1 MEESDRGAQEVSFS
15 FSRLT
20 FIYTLNPLF
29 RLSEMMLNLL
39 EIFLASGVPA
49 SLRNIPD
56 KHLVTTL
63 SPRAPKPFWLQPG
76 NSYLSPDVNVMA
88 RADPGTAVAL
98 NVCG

>member
-29 RLSEMMLNLL
+29 RLSEMMLNLP

-49 SLRNIPD
+49 SLRNILD
-56 KHLVTTL
+56 KHLVTLYRRAHPSL
-63 SPRAPKPFWLQPG
+63 SG
-76 NSYLSPDVNVMA
+76 SN
-88 RADPGTAVAL
+88 PGTPTFPQT
-98 NVCG
+98 